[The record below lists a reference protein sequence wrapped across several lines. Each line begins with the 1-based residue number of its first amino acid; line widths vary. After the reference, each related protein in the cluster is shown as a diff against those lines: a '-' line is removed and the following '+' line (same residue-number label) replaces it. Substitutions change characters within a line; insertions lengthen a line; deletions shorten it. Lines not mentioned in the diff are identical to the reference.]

1 MAGITHA
8 VFEPKSELDPK
19 RRNRI
24 TKRYFCIC
32 DSSLKA
38 SLISEESSVG
48 GGQWAQTP
56 NSSKIK
62 GVLTPRELVRDWHH
76 WKSLTRVWNTHERHL
91 LRVALKVH
99 YPYIPWH
106 LLEEISDIFHSLFHR
121 CLVVLHGFQHIFIK
135 FCFKCF
141 IWDPYS
147 QNEEK
152 KLMISFADLF

>member
-1 MAGITHA
+1 MAGITPA
-8 VFEPKSELDPK
+8 VFEPKSELGPK

-24 TKRYFCIC
+24 TTR
-32 DSSLKA
+32 
-38 SLISEESSVG
+38 LILLHLGFQPKGIFWSSVG
-48 GGQWAQTP
+48 GGLWAQTP

-76 WKSLTRVWNTHERHL
+76 WKSLTQVWNTHERHL

-99 YPYIPWH
+99 YQYIPWH

-152 KLMISFADLF
+152 KLIISFADLF